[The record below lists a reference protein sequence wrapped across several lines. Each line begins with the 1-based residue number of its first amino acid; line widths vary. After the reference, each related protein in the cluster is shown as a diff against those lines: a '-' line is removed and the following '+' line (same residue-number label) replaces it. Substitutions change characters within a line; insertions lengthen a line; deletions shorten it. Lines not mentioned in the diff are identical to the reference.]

1 MRNLPLPLSL
11 WRETAS
17 PAADVE
23 ELDSSRQRRYRDNRC
38 GIYRPLGGL
47 ARHRAGFASGHH
59 RSQRG
64 RLWSVGTKWRRRLH
78 EIPCLAER
86 HGKAPWNRD
95 RGRMS
100 RLGHEAMDCVEH
112 YVESCGIAT
121 SGFAKTDNLRCAHNA
136 LACPLG
142 EARGQR
148 RRAHRAAR
156 NGQGEASHHCHE
168 RLLRRDARD
177 VRRAHGGHSV
187 SQCDDRDGTA
197 PE

>member
-1 MRNLPLPLSL
+1 MWRNWIAPVSADIAIIGAGYTGLSAAL
-11 WRETAS
+11 RAIERDLHPVIIEAS
-17 PAADVE
+17 EV
-23 ELDSSRQRRYRDNRC
+23 
-38 GIYRPLGGL
+38 
-47 ARHRAGFASGHH
+47 GFGASG
-59 RSQRG
+59 RNGGVVS
-64 RLWSVGTKWRRRLH
+64 TKFRVSLSDM
-78 EIPCLAER
+78 AKR
-86 HGKAPWNRD
+86 HGTEIAR
-95 RGRMS
+95 RMS

-156 NGQGEASHHCHE
+156 NGQGEASHHRHE

-177 VRRAHGGHSV
+177 VCRAHGGHSV